1 MDVNLTSE
9 ERAQILSTIEMFEV
23 ITQTQPDDCQSLDI
37 LKEAYVKIGQQDDAL
52 RISRLLASA
61 YLQNGLYSSAL
72 LECEGILSKQPDSPD
87 VLALMGEIESRA
99 GKSSGGSVA
108 NVQPQEGRLVAPEN
122 NAQPTG
128 HSGQL
133 VDMTKPQTAG
143 GGRGAGQV
151 RSSGPRA
158 AHGGH
163 AEAPA
168 APTVA
173 LPAEDGNEQFAKFL
187 VHHRI
192 APERAAASAIANLRS
207 KNARIKQASAPVAA
221 LLDEI
226 ARAGGPEVDVMMSG
240 LIDQTKF
247 GYVPLELYD
256 IDRSVV
262 RMLPESLTMG
272 RLFVPFDVVSRTI
285 MIAICN
291 PFDGAAKEATHS
303 SLDYH
308 IQWYLAKP
316 SAILK
321 VLRDAYRLD
330 ARD

>member
-52 RISRLLASA
+52 RISRLLATA

-87 VLALMGEIESRA
+87 VLALMGEIEARA
-99 GKSSGGSVA
+99 GKSSSSRGPVDTS
-108 NVQPQEGRLVAPEN
+108 PQDGRLVAPSG
-122 NAQPTG
+122 NAPVQAG
-128 HSGQL
+128 NL
-133 VDMTKPQTAG
+133 VDLNRPATVPAGRTGGTARVGG
-143 GGRGAGQV
+143 GGRPGAP
-151 RSSGPRA
+151 SA
-158 AHGGH
+158 APV
-163 AEAPA
+163 APA
-168 APTVA
+168 VA

-192 APERAAASAIANLRS
+192 CPEKAAAAAVANLRS
-207 KNARIKQASAPVAA
+207 TNARIKGGAAPVAA
-221 LLDEI
+221 LLEQI
-226 ARAGGPEVDVMMSG
+226 TKAGGPEVDVMMSG

-262 RMLPESLTMG
+262 RMLPETLTMG

-316 SAILK
+316 AAIMK